1 MVLWAGLSVGEGLD
15 DEDRCCFHPKDEGL
29 DNVWCCLTTTGELG
43 GSDKCCCCFH
53 PRWAGLLADIAKRTL
68 SSVDVGERVIFSG
81 GVGVTVEVCRRGG
94 LGDVATGGQ
103 SGSWQK
109 MYKLTITRSREPQT
123 AYTCTNSFRAWGP
136 NAILGVQYYVHVQY
150 GVLML
155 KAFSKK
161 CKYYSYWEHYIMYMY
176 MCSMSV

>member
-1 MVLWAGLSVGEGLD
+1 MPVGAFLERNLMVGCAASSSSPRNWKPCVFSSSCNCCSFWWERGVVLWAGLSVGEGLD

-29 DNVWCCLTTTGELG
+29 DNVWCCLNTTGELG

-103 SGSWQK
+103 SGS
-109 MYKLTITRSREPQT
+109 
-123 AYTCTNSFRAWGP
+123 
-136 NAILGVQYYVHVQY
+136 
-150 GVLML
+150 
-155 KAFSKK
+155 
-161 CKYYSYWEHYIMYMY
+161 
-176 MCSMSV
+176 